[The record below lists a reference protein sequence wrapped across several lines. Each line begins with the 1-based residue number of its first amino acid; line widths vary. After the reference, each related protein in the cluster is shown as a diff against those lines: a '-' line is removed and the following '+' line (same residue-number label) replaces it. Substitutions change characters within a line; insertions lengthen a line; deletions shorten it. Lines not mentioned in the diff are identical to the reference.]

1 MVLCPL
7 ASGRAMT
14 VHMPEGVDL
23 THFYVAIDYRTQREL
38 GFWSDII
45 PAISAEEARESA
57 EKLLRRK
64 RRTVARID
72 RIVVM

>member
-1 MVLCPL
+1 
-7 ASGRAMT
+7 
-14 VHMPEGVDL
+14 MPDSADI
-23 THFYVAIDYRTQREL
+23 TRFYVAIDYRTQRGL
-38 GFWSDII
+38 GFWSDIV
-45 PAISAEEARESA
+45 PAVSPAGARESA